1 MNTGLLVDI
10 LRCPHCGRDLVGSDG
25 TLICSE
31 THSFP
36 YRDNVVDFSSVDQI
50 DPLQQ
55 RSQKSFGIEWS
66 QYYAALGWSRDE
78 IAAETEMFLTYT
90 RAMPNFFS
98 NRIVVDAGCGNGRYI
113 NILNQIAIPP
123 PELIIGIDL
132 SESIFV
138 AAKNCAKYANVI
150 FIKMNLNL
158 LDRILKKP
166 VDYVYSIGVLHHT
179 PDAKGAFD
187 HLANCLKP
195 DGFLSVYLYGKGNP
209 LLYRVNS
216 YLRNQFFQNW
226 PPKLVYYL
234 MVFIAIPGQIFR
246 LKFIGP
252 WLCDFF
258 NRFVFISYDVHNMF
272 DAYTAGYTSFHSK
285 AEVEGWY
292 RSNRLDCVVESQ
304 QNHTALFCI
313 GRKTG
318 Q

>member
-1 MNTGLLVDI
+1 LQEI
-10 LRCPHCGRDLVGSDG
+10 LRCPRCGSDLNFG
-25 TLICSE
+25 AGALICTE
-31 THSFP
+31 GHSFSCSE
-36 YRDNVVDFSSVDQI
+36 NVVDFSSVDPI

-55 RSQKSFGIEWS
+55 RSKNSFGIEWS
-66 QYYAALGWSRDE
+66 QYYSALGWSRDE
-78 IAAETEMFLTYT
+78 LGAETEMFLTYT

-98 NRIVVDAGCGNGRYI
+98 SRIVVDAGCGNGRYI
-113 NILNQIAIPP
+113 NILNRIAVPP
-123 PELIIGIDL
+123 PKLIIGIDL

-138 AAKNCAKYANVI
+138 AARNCAKFDNVI

-158 LDRILKKP
+158 IDKILREP

-179 PDAKGAFD
+179 PDAQEAFN
-187 HLANCLKP
+187 HLAQCLKP
-195 DGFLSVYLYGKGNP
+195 GGFLSVYLYGKGNP

-226 PPKLVYYL
+226 PHQLIYYL
-234 MVFIAIPGQIFR
+234 MVLIAIPGQIFR
-246 LKFIGP
+246 LKFFGP

-258 NRFVFISYDVHNMF
+258 NRFVFVSYDVHNMF

-285 AEVEGWY
+285 AEVEAWY

-313 GRKTG
+313 GRKAG

>member
-1 MNTGLLVDI
+1 M
-10 LRCPHCGRDLVGSDG
+10 
-25 TLICSE
+25 
-31 THSFP
+31 
-36 YRDNVVDFSSVDQI
+36 
-50 DPLQQ
+50 QQ

-246 LKFIGP
+246 LKVYRT
-252 WLCDFF
+252 LALRFF
-258 NRFVFISYDVHNMF
+258 QPIRFH
-272 DAYTAGYTSFHSK
+272 
-285 AEVEGWY
+285 
-292 RSNRLDCVVESQ
+292 L
-304 QNHTALFCI
+304 L
-313 GRKTG
+313 
-318 Q
+318 